1 MRKSLL
7 LLFFLGVVM
16 FGYSQNAQIKV
27 DMKGKVGVVDAAG
40 NEVIPYKWASITAW
54 GEHYR
59 VFDGKKYGILDA
71 KGNQLLPISYF
82 VISDLNCFGK
92 AFICSGGKIDAG
104 KDGKAMIMGGKFGIL
119 NADGKILVEP
129 KYTLLHEFTLNGNL
143 IPAMYEGL
151 ALLPRVLA
159 PSDTL
164 LTDCRYVGYTAKK
177 ATAGLI
183 DGETGQILIKEG
195 EYSYIMQPKD
205 GMARYYITNN
215 SSTTCGYRDL
225 ATGQIL
231 NLGAFNTEFAKIT
244 FWTHGDFVGGIAPVN
259 GATWRFID
267 KAGTTVREGYSKLLH
282 SVIGKLW
289 VVWLPDGKTEA
300 FTEDNQPVSFLTGYK
315 NVLTNID
322 PANKMQYIVQN
333 DQDKYGALN
342 EKGEIDIPFEYDLM
356 LVPNMGCIGVNK
368 GGKWGV
374 ISQSNEQLVPCE
386 FADYALPKERNTTN
400 LMVKKHDGKYYN
412 FDIKSQTLAT
422 EGYLNVTSFV
432 DGLAW
437 VSTGEAVP
445 NSYINKLLLN
455 TTEDISATNAP
466 TFGYIINT
474 KNEIVF
480 PCLIPTTHI
489 NQAMQSVMKKG
500 SKLTKAEAER
510 ELLYYTRAQRHYDI
524 EVKIEE
530 DSWDF

>member
-1 MRKSLL
+1 
-7 LLFFLGVVM
+7 
-16 FGYSQNAQIKV
+16 
-27 DMKGKVGVVDAAG
+27 
-40 NEVIPYKWASITAW
+40 
-54 GEHYR
+54 
-59 VFDGKKYGILDA
+59 
-71 KGNQLLPISYF
+71 
-82 VISDLNCFGK
+82 
-92 AFICSGGKIDAG
+92 
-104 KDGKAMIMGGKFGIL
+104 
-119 NADGKILVEP
+119 
-129 KYTLLHEFTLNGNL
+129 
-143 IPAMYEGL
+143 
-151 ALLPRVLA
+151 
-159 PSDTL
+159 
-164 LTDCRYVGYTAKK
+164 
-177 ATAGLI
+177 
-183 DGETGQILIKEG
+183 
-195 EYSYIMQPKD
+195 
-205 GMARYYITNN
+205 
-215 SSTTCGYRDL
+215 
-225 ATGQIL
+225 
-231 NLGAFNTEFAKIT
+231 
-244 FWTHGDFVGGIAPVN
+244 
-259 GATWRFID
+259 
-267 KAGTTVREGYSKLLH
+267 
-282 SVIGKLW
+282 
-289 VVWLPDGKTEA
+289 
-300 FTEDNQPVSFLTGYK
+300 
-315 NVLTNID
+315 
-322 PANKMQYIVQN
+322 MQYIVQN

-500 SKLTKAEAER
+500 SKLTKSEAER

-530 DSWDF
+530 DNWDF